1 MTPPAT
7 PTASSSK
14 IKPRKPK
21 NPKGK
26 SRKEKAASPDADVA
40 NSGVSTRIEGVDPS
54 LAYTPPAGSVPADY
68 DVEFGEFDYDA
79 IKADERTEL
88 WLIRAP
94 VAVRLQ
100 FGPSLRIL
108 HCQLPPPPS
117 HLTECLFSPFLH
129 VR

>member
-7 PTASSSK
+7 PIASSSK

-21 NPKGK
+21 NPKEK
-26 SRKEKAASPDADVA
+26 SRKEKAASSNAEVA
-40 NSGVSTRIEGVDPS
+40 VSGVSTRHEGVDPE
-54 LAYTPPAGSVPADY
+54 LAYTPPAGSIPVDY

-94 VAVRLQ
+94 VAVRYAVFLS
-100 FGPSLRIL
+100 SLCIHL
-108 HCQLPPPPS
+108 LPS
-117 HLTECLFSPFLH
+117 HLD
-129 VR
+129 